1 MRKVLSPNEIIVLK
15 NGDSARRIKIGQ
27 MIGDGATC
35 IAYEAERITETGAML
50 RCRVKECYPF
60 GARIVREG
68 VLLCW
73 EDEDEKVAAF
83 KRMKDAHE
91 LLTQLRNDETVGNS
105 ITSAE
110 LFEGNGTIY
119 SVMEL
124 NHASTYESDK
134 STSLPEILDTMR
146 VLTEVVGKIHRQGYL
161 HLDIKPSNFLVSH
174 NPSTWVWLFDVDSLT
189 SLEELNR
196 GAVHSVPYSQ
206 SWAAPEQ
213 FCGNITKICPA
224 TDIFAIGAILF
235 EKIMGRRVTNDD
247 MSLFAEWN
255 FDIDILRNVNP
266 KIKRC
271 LAEIFRKTL
280 SASVKRRCQT
290 ADELACLLEN
300 AKKVSEETVYLVSNC
315 PPCTS
320 YFQGRTA
327 ELQQIH
333 DCFENGQK
341 VVFLHGFGGIGKSE
355 LAKKYAET
363 YANSYDAIL
372 FLRYKDS
379 LEELICELDIQN
391 MNEDKQNRMKVL
403 KRLLT
408 PRILLIIDN
417 FDVEIGQD
425 QFLAELLR
433 FNSKILFTTRTDF
446 TGVYTGTASQIEIEH
461 LDPTVLEKLFLH
473 HCRRKEFHPE
483 EHDQLQRLFGL
494 IEHHTLAAEL
504 LAKQMWT
511 SGWSIETVLKK
522 MENGLSSFAS
532 AEKVVMAK
540 DEFTTKSRIPDIIC
554 TVFRISCLTDT
565 QQQCLR
571 NLYML
576 QFVLVDKRSYRYFVY
591 GEWFCFQEHGSVE
604 DLNALE
610 ELGWIRQHNFGN
622 MLDEKW
628 YYSIHPLILDLI
640 SRELKPSV
648 GNCSQI
654 AESVISGIVYQ
665 IGNLD
670 IGNEAEQ
677 RTASRAV
684 EFLYKW
690 LQALDYSNKSNIN
703 HLSAVLE
710 KIMNGY
716 HSDYCLDDIEIF
728 ADYCPE
734 TLCTRLFDLATS
746 GGCTTEQKL
755 TLFKTIVWCDLFE
768 PEHIERFRDALHSV
782 IEIAGIVYE
791 SEAQNA
797 LQDFLEL
804 VFSSKNM
811 RHWADEIPD
820 DILEVVANYLKPET
834 LDTIKKYISWLSE
847 PYKPLYSEPQSEEE
861 LYAESRYDYYYD
873 AFRNKRDDLEIAI
886 SVVEEPAFDI
896 PRKIELLDDFLRLS
910 FGPVSSFFVDSD
922 EDLAWIGKYVSNTNW
937 SNIQSILD
945 IQMGLFENDSWDWT
959 PNEPYH
965 YQQLFW
971 RRVHIALINNDYA
984 MFSERISYMREHG
997 FSLFYDQGIFDFG
1010 LGEIIRS
1017 CQNLSRCNFLFPA
1030 VMSWVMDEEPPNA
1043 KNVESPRSSKD
1054 IIEMYETIKYCAER
1068 ACAEIAKTDKRYTYI
1083 ESVYREYSRVLNEI
1097 LDSPYK
1103 LRTEL

>member
-60 GARIVREG
+60 GAHIVREG

-290 ADELACLLEN
+290 ADELVCLLEN

-333 DCFENGQK
+333 DCFESGQK

-379 LEELICELDIQN
+379 LEELICEIDIQN
-391 MNEDKQNRMKVL
+391 VNEDNKTRMKVL

-425 QFLAELLR
+425 QYLSELLR

-446 TGVYTGTASQIEIEH
+446 TGVYTGTASQIEVEH
-461 LDPTVLEKLFLH
+461 LDTTVLEKLFFH
-473 HCRRKEFHPE
+473 HCRRKEFLPE
-483 EHDQLQRLFGL
+483 EHDQLRQLLGL

-504 LAKQMWT
+504 LAKQMRA
-511 SGWSIETVLKK
+511 SGWSIETILKK
-522 MENGLSSFAS
+522 MEDGLSAFAS

-540 DEFTTKSRIPDIIC
+540 DEFTTKSRIPHIIRA
-554 TVFRISCLTDT
+554 VFQTSQLTEA
-565 QQQCLR
+565 QKQCLR
-571 NLYML
+571 HLYML
-576 QFVLVDKRSYRYFVY
+576 RFVLLDKQSYRYFCNY
-591 GEWFCFQEHGSVE
+591 GRFGIDPVSCDE
-604 DLNALE
+604 LNELE
-610 ELGWIRQHNFGN
+610 ELGWIRQQNFGN
-622 MLDEKW
+622 MFEDQW
-628 YYSIHPLILDLI
+628 YYTIHPLILNVVEETLTPNA
-640 SRELKPSV
+640 E
-648 GNCSQI
+648 NCSR
-654 AESVISGIVYQ
+654 ISATVLFEIIGEIEEPGICGSEVDRRN
-665 IGNLD
+665 IF
-670 IGNEAEQ
+670 
-677 RTASRAV
+677 RALS
-684 EFLYKW
+684 FLYEW
-690 LQALDYSNKSNIN
+690 IESLDYTVSCNVDHLTEVLNKLMS
-703 HLSAVLE
+703 
-710 KIMNGY
+710 GF
-716 HSDYCLDDIEIF
+716 HSEYLLDDIEVF
-728 ADYCPE
+728 AEYCPAV
-734 TLCTRLFDLATS
+734 LCEKLFDLATS
-746 GGCTTEQKL
+746 DCCTPTQKH
-755 TLFKTIVWCDLFE
+755 TLFRTLVWCDLFDS
-768 PEHIERFRDALHSV
+768 EHVDRFRTAFFAVVETAKLAYGAEAETV
-782 IEIAGIVYE
+782 IQKFFEM
-791 SEAQNA
+791 
-797 LQDFLEL
+797 
-804 VFSSKNM
+804 VFASKEM

-820 DILEVVANYLKPET
+820 DILEVAAIYLKPET

-847 PYKPLYSEPQSEEE
+847 PHKPLYREPQSEEE

-896 PRKIELLDDFLRLS
+896 PRKIELLDDFLGLS